1 MIKQPKISIVTPS
14 YNQAEYLEQTIL
26 SILNQNYQNLE
37 YIIID
42 GGSTDGSVDIIKK
55 YQSSLKYWVSEKDN
69 GQADAINKGLKYC
82 TGEIFNWINSDDLLA
97 PEALHII
104 GNNYKSGFCIAGS
117 VENFF
122 DDSDITTIIQ
132 NQNLTVESIINGKS
146 TYHQPGFWYCL
157 NTLKL
162 FSIFPVEFHYS
173 FDIIHLINFLNHN
186 KHIIYIE
193 EKLVYFRLHDKS
205 KTGMGQLNFEVE
217 LHKFYTQLLK
227 EESYG
232 KIRKGIKNQINLLF
246 YQIEGRKL
254 LINQQH
260 LIKKLFFV
268 FINLVYN
275 PKLLNSKFYLGCLRI
290 SLFKLH

>member
-55 YQSSLKYWVSEKDN
+55 YQSSLKYWLSEKDN

-97 PEALHII
+97 PEALKII
-104 GNNYKSGFCIAGS
+104 GNNYESGFCIAGG

-122 DDSDITTIIQ
+122 NNSDIKIFIH
-132 NQNLTVESIINGKS
+132 NQNLTVENIINGKS

-157 NTLKL
+157 NTLKSV
-162 FSIFPVEFHYS
+162 SIFPIEFHYS

-186 KHIIYIE
+186 KHITYIT
-193 EKLVYFRLHDKS
+193 EKLACFRLHDKS
-205 KTGMGQLNFEVE
+205 KTGMGQLNFEV
-217 LHKFYTQLLK
+217 
-227 EESYG
+227 
-232 KIRKGIKNQINLLF
+232 
-246 YQIEGRKL
+246 
-254 LINQQH
+254 
-260 LIKKLFFV
+260 
-268 FINLVYN
+268 
-275 PKLLNSKFYLGCLRI
+275 
-290 SLFKLH
+290 